1 MLSRLLVLDLNT
13 TSDVVFVFLMIRR
26 PPRST
31 LDRSSAASD
40 VYKRQLLSLIS
51 FIIYGTTAFIA
62 TRQRDIKTGMIY
74 AAILGLFDTTV
85 GWKISMLLDA
95 NTGDIE
101 NQATRGLWI
110 ITAIIGTGVAAL
122 FGLLGSGLT
131 RITGK

>member
-1 MLSRLLVLDLNT
+1 M
-13 TSDVVFVFLMIRR
+13 
-26 PPRST
+26 
-31 LDRSSAASD
+31 
-40 VYKRQLLSLIS
+40 SLIS

>member
-1 MLSRLLVLDLNT
+1 MKQEYKTLLFGLVAVGFLDT
-13 TSDVVFVFLMIRR
+13 HGSITSSQFDFNY
-26 PPRST
+26 S
-31 LDRSSAASD
+31 
-40 VYKRQLLSLIS
+40 LLSLIS